1 MRTRYLFTLIL
12 LNFSLYS
19 QYNSTGY
26 GLGAAQV
33 RGETDA
39 QDTWISNPGLAAYG
53 YYNYWLP
60 QDERFQLSFLVDINL
75 LSSRK
80 YGDEG
85 LQFEV
90 HSTLYIPKIGLRFYL
105 DDDLQSYEP
114 DLFQDAFFMG
124 IYGGACIYHH
134 DYGTV
139 VLLQEVDG
147 EIHPDLGVSV
157 ILNGLVGYRI
167 YISRSNAIEFSF
179 AGSYGF
185 NDYWDGYKGNTGIND
200 WHFQVNLGLMRSFY

>member
-53 YYNYWLP
+53 YYSYWLP

-75 LSSRK
+75 ISSRK

-90 HSTLYIPKIGLRFYL
+90 HSTLYLPKIGLRFYL

-114 DLFQDAFFMG
+114 DLFQDAFFWVFT
-124 IYGGACIYHH
+124 AVHA
-134 DYGTV
+134 
-139 VLLQEVDG
+139 
-147 EIHPDLGVSV
+147 S
-157 ILNGLVGYRI
+157 
-167 YISRSNAIEFSF
+167 ISMTMER
-179 AGSYGF
+179 
-185 NDYWDGYKGNTGIND
+185 W
-200 WHFQVNLGLMRSFY
+200 FYCRK